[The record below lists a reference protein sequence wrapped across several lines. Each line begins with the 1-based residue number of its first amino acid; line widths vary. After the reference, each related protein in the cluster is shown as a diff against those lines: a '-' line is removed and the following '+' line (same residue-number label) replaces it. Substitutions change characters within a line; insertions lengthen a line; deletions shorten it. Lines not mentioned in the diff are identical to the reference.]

1 MDHSTPWMLMAG
13 GFAAAVAI
21 VAWLGDHRRTRR
33 SQLDRVG
40 FMPWTDVFFW
50 STMLAVLL
58 LGAGA
63 RALLSAGG

>member
-1 MDHSTPWMLMAG
+1 MNDHGTWMLTG
-13 GFAAAVAI
+13 GALATLVAI

-33 SQLDRVG
+33 RHIDAVG

-63 RALLSAGG
+63 QAMLSA

>member
-1 MDHSTPWMLMAG
+1 MDHSAPWMLMAG
-13 GFAAAVAI
+13 GIAASVAI
-21 VAWLGDHRRTRR
+21 VAWIGDHRRARR

-58 LGAGA
+58 LGAGV
-63 RALLSAGG
+63 RALLSASG